1 MSAVNAQQLLPGVGQ
16 HRIVVLLID
25 DQKIIGEAVRRLL
38 RDEADIEF
46 HFCNEPANAIAD
58 AERLSPT
65 LILQDLVM
73 PDVDGLELV
82 EAFRRHPATQRVPLI
97 VLSSTE
103 DPKRKAE
110 AFALGAN
117 DYLVKLPDRIE
128 LIARIRYHSSA
139 YVAHLERDAAFR
151 TLTAELA
158 EAADYVRS
166 QLPQPL
172 DGPIRS
178 AWEFIPCTALGGDTF
193 GHFDI
198 DPEHFAVFLLDVC
211 GHGVGT
217 ALLSLSVMNA
227 LVRQTL
233 PDIDYRDPAAVLG
246 ALNDL
251 YAMERHN
258 NLYFTLWY
266 GVWHRPSR
274 RLAYSVA
281 GHPPAIL
288 VTPAGET
295 RELRLPSVPV
305 GVAAA
310 FPYATAETAIP
321 EGARLYLFSDGVYE
335 VTRPGGEAYTFSEFV
350 GHLAMPAA
358 SPGDKPRETV
368 ALMRALQ
375 AHADF
380 DDDVSMLELHFE

>member
-1 MSAVNAQQLLPGVGQ
+1 MSTADAQRILGGSR
-16 HRIVVLLID
+16 RIVVLLID
-25 DQKIIGEAVRRLL
+25 DQRIIGEALRRML
-38 RDEADIEF
+38 REDPDIDF
-46 HFCNEPANAIAD
+46 HFCMDPTQAIAET
-58 AERLSPT
+58 ERLRPT

-73 PDVDGLELV
+73 PQMDGLELV
-82 EAFRRHPATQRVPLI
+82 AAFRRHSGTQRVPLI

-139 YVAHLERDAAFR
+139 YVAHLERDEAFR
-151 TLTAELA
+151 ALTAELA

-166 QLPQPL
+166 QLPRPL

-193 GHFDI
+193 GHFDL
-198 DPEHFAVFLLDVC
+198 DPDHFALFLLDVC

-233 PDIDYRDPAAVLG
+233 PDVDYRDPAAVLG
-246 ALNDL
+246 ALNEL

-266 GVWHRPSR
+266 GVYRRPTSR
-274 RLAYSVA
+274 LVYAVA

-288 VTPAGET
+288 VAPSGATT
-295 RELRLPSVPV
+295 ELKLPSLPV
-305 GVAAA
+305 GVMPMFE
-310 FPYATAETAIP
+310 FPTAEAAIP
-321 EGARLYLFSDGVYE
+321 AGSRLYLFSDGVYE
-335 VTRPGGEAYTFSEFV
+335 ITHPGGEAYTLAEFV
-350 GHLAMPAA
+350 GQLTAPAA
-358 SPGDKPRETV
+358 SPGNKPRETV
-368 ALMRALQ
+368 AAMRAVQ
-375 AHADF
+375 CRDEF
-380 DDDVSMLELHFE
+380 DDDVSLLELRFG